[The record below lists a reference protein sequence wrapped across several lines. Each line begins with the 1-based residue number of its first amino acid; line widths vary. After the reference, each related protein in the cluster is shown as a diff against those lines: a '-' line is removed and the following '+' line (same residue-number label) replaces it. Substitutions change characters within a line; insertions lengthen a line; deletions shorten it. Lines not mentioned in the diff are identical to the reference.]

1 MLITARHELAWVGL
15 QDRIHLAQAD
25 APTCPVR
32 ALFHVSPRAELGA
45 GVEGLGKGHIRPLY
59 GDYARIAEVLR

>member
-25 APTCPVR
+25 TTTCPVL
-32 ALFHVSPRAELGA
+32 ALFHLSARAELGA
-45 GVEGLGKGHIRPLY
+45 AVEGLGKGHMRPLY
-59 GDYARIAEVLR
+59 GAYARIAKVLR